1 MTFSTRIFKLAT
13 NFFVIFNCDNC
24 ENSIAKDIKF
34 TNWYSTDA
42 NEAEI
47 ATDSKTIECDSCGK
61 KFTFSISSRE
71 EYTEVI
77 AYDLPDDYPISIYD
91 STYNNDE
98 LKAILSNTSFF
109 ETFEQEINN
118 LEKIYQT
125 KLENDYQIILNRLVF
140 IAVISTMET
149 YLKDALINTVLQ
161 SDDFLRKFVEN
172 FKDFKEKKFTLNEF
186 FKCQDNIREKCE
198 KAMVALLYHDISK
211 IKCIYKDVLN
221 IDFGNIANI
230 TKYVLIRHDLVHR
243 NGKTTEGTPVNIDD
257 KSIPNLIENMKQFI
271 KNINNQLPKLKPK

>member
-109 ETFEQEINN
+109 ETFTKEIEN
-118 LEKIYQT
+118 LKKIY
-125 KLENDYQIILNRLVF
+125 KIQIESGYREILNRLVF
-140 IAVISTMET
+140 IAIISTMET
-149 YLKDALINTVLQ
+149 YFKDALINTVLRHEK
-161 SDDFLRKFVEN
+161 FLRKFVETFEN
-172 FKDFKEKKFTLNEF
+172 FKKEKFTLNEF
-186 FKCQDNIREKCE
+186 FKCQNEIKEKSK
-198 KAMVALLYHDISK
+198 KAMFDLIYHDIPK
-211 IKCIYKDVLN
+211 IKGIYRDTLN
-221 IDFGNIANI
+221 IDFGNIGTIA
-230 TKYVLIRHDLVHR
+230 KYVSMRHDLVHR
-243 NGKTTEGTPVNIDD
+243 NGKTKEGDSVIVN
-257 KSIPNLIENMKQFI
+257 SELIADLIKHMETFI
-271 KNINNQLPKLKPK
+271 GNINNQIVRLKSK